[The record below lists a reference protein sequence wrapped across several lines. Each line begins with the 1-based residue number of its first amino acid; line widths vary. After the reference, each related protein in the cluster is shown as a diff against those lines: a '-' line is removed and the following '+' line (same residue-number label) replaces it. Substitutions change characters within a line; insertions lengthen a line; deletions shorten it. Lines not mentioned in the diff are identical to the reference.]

1 VGESPLIGHDLRGGT
16 FYNLVRC
23 RLLQRTQDAVMRRTR
38 ISILCVAVLAAM
50 PASAEA
56 GGLGSVVGAV
66 ASAPRALLGGL
77 LGGGRG
83 RASHHRHH
91 ARHAAPERSVAR
103 AAPERSVVRAAP
115 AIPAEP
121 TPADH
126 GPAPFWASAYDD
138 AFGYVLASA
147 GYETAFWGRGYAD
160 VIDAMF
166 VPSAADAAA
175 SKHGQAGR
183 SPEANKSSGFASAPA
198 CAEPQNADAASERIE
213 RSVQPTEAQRAALDG
228 LRNALRA
235 AAERV
240 AAACT
245 MDAPAGPGARLEGM
259 WRRLRALRQA
269 VIMVRA
275 PLRNFY
281 DSLNHEQ
288 KARLDTAAREGAGPR
303 TGTAREARPA
313 SLRACGES
321 ARMPEWPV
329 ASIAQAIQPT
339 EEQRPMLELLMGT
352 SLHYAHELRASCL
365 AGPAPL
371 TPMARLEAVDERLTA
386 IVYAV
391 TILRGT
397 LNRFYVSLTEEQRAR
412 FDAMSP
418 PRRPAGGRRVELH

>member
-1 VGESPLIGHDLRGGT
+1 MGERGSVGESPLIRHDLRGEPST
-16 FYNLVRC
+16 TLLRC
-23 RLLQRTQDAVMRRTR
+23 RLLRRTQDAVMRRTR

-83 RASHHRHH
+83 GRASHHRHH

-103 AAPERSVVRAAP
+103 AGPERAGPERSVVRAAP

-121 TPADH
+121 RPADH

-147 GYETAFWGRGYAD
+147 GYEAAFWGRGFAD

-166 VPSAADAAA
+166 VPNAANAAG
-175 SKHGQAGR
+175 SKHGQAGP
-183 SPEANKSSGFASAPA
+183 SPEADKSAGFASASAPA
-198 CAEPQNADAASERIE
+198 CAEPQNADAVSERIE
-213 RSVQPTEAQRAALDG
+213 RTVQPTEAQRAALDG

-240 AAACT
+240 GAACT
-245 MDAPAGPGARLEGM
+245 MDAPAGPGARL
-259 WRRLRALRQA
+259 
-269 VIMVRA
+269 
-275 PLRNFY
+275 
-281 DSLNHEQ
+281 
-288 KARLDTAAREGAGPR
+288 DTAAREGAGLR
-303 TGTAREARPA
+303 TGAARETRPA

-329 ASIAQAIQPT
+329 ASIAQEIQPT

-391 TILRGT
+391 TVLRGT

>member
-1 VGESPLIGHDLRGGT
+1 
-16 FYNLVRC
+16 
-23 RLLQRTQDAVMRRTR
+23 MRRTR
-38 ISILCVAVLAAM
+38 ISFLCAAVLIAL
-50 PASAEA
+50 PVCAEA

-77 LGGGRG
+77 FGGGGRAG
-83 RASHHRHH
+83 HHRRH
-91 ARHAAPERSVAR
+91 ARHSAPERSVTR
-103 AAPERSVVRAAP
+103 AAPERPVVRAAP
-115 AIPAEP
+115 VIPAEP
-121 TPADH
+121 KPADR
-126 GPAPFWASAYDD
+126 GTAAFWASAYDD
-138 AFGYVLASA
+138 AFGYVLAPA
-147 GYETAFWGRGYAD
+147 GYDDAFWARGYAD

-166 VPSAADAAA
+166 APSAADAAG
-175 SKHGQAGR
+175 SKRGQAGP
-183 SPEANKSSGFASAPA
+183 SPEADKSAGFAFAPA
-198 CAEPQNADAASERIE
+198 CADPRNAGAAIERIE
-213 RSVQPTEAQRAALDG
+213 RTAQPIGAQRAAFDELG
-228 LRNALRA
+228 NALRG

-240 AAACT
+240 GAACA
-245 MDAPAGPGARLEGM
+245 MDTPAGPAARLEAM

-281 DSLNHEQ
+281 DLLNDEQ
-288 KARLDTAAREGAGPR
+288 KARLDTAGRERAGPR
-303 TGTAREARPA
+303 TSAAREAGPA
-313 SLRACGES
+313 LLRACGEG

-329 ASIAQAIQPT
+329 ASIAQTIQLT

-371 TPMARLEAVDERLTA
+371 TPTARLEAVDERLTA

-391 TILRGT
+391 TVLRGT

-418 PRRPAGGRRVELH
+418 PPRPAGGRRAELR

>member
-1 VGESPLIGHDLRGGT
+1 
-16 FYNLVRC
+16 
-23 RLLQRTQDAVMRRTR
+23 
-38 ISILCVAVLAAM
+38 
-50 PASAEA
+50 
-56 GGLGSVVGAV
+56 
-66 ASAPRALLGGL
+66 
-77 LGGGRG
+77 
-83 RASHHRHH
+83 
-91 ARHAAPERSVAR
+91 VAR

-121 TPADH
+121 KSADH
-126 GPAPFWASAYDD
+126 GTAAFWASAYDD
-138 AFGYVLASA
+138 AFGYVLAPA
-147 GYETAFWGRGYAD
+147 GYDDAFWARGYAD

-166 VPSAADAAA
+166 TPSAADAAG
-175 SKHGQAGR
+175 SKRGQAGP
-183 SPEANKSSGFASAPA
+183 SPEADKSGGFALASA
-198 CAEPQNADAASERIE
+198 CAEPRNGDAAIERIGHT
-213 RSVQPTEAQRAALDG
+213 VQPTEAQRPAFDKLRIALQ
-228 LRNALRA
+228 A

-245 MDAPAGPGARLEGM
+245 MDTPAGPGARLEGM

-281 DSLNHEQ
+281 DLLNDEQ
-288 KARLDTAAREGAGPR
+288 KARLDTAGRERAGLR
-303 TGTAREARPA
+303 TGAAREARSA
-313 SLRACGES
+313 SSRACGEG
-321 ARMPEWPV
+321 ARMPEWPA
-329 ASIAQAIQPT
+329 ASIAQTIQLT

-391 TILRGT
+391 TVLRGT

-412 FDAMSP
+412 FDAISP
-418 PRRPAGGRRVELH
+418 PRPAGGRRAELR

>member
-1 VGESPLIGHDLRGGT
+1 
-16 FYNLVRC
+16 
-23 RLLQRTQDAVMRRTR
+23 MRRTR

-66 ASAPRALLGGL
+66 ANAPRALLGGL

-83 RASHHRHH
+83 GHHRHH
-91 ARHAAPERSVAR
+91 ARRANPERSVAR

-121 TPADH
+121 KSADH
-126 GPAPFWASAYDD
+126 GTAAFWSSAYDD

-147 GYETAFWGRGYAD
+147 GYDEAFWGRGYAD
-160 VIDAMF
+160 VVDAMF
-166 VPSAADAAA
+166 APSAADAAG
-175 SKHGQAGR
+175 SKRGQAGR
-183 SPEANKSSGFASAPA
+183 SPEADKSGPEADKSGGFALAPA
-198 CAEPQNADAASERIE
+198 CAEPRNADAVSERIE
-213 RSVQPTEAQRAALDG
+213 RTVQPTAAQRAAFDE
-228 LRNALRA
+228 LRIALQA

-240 AAACT
+240 GAACAVDT
-245 MDAPAGPGARLEGM
+245 PAGPGARLEAM

-281 DSLNHEQ
+281 DSLNDEQ
-288 KARLDTAAREGAGPR
+288 RARLDTAVREGAGPR
-303 TGTAREARPA
+303 TSAAREARPA
-313 SLRACGES
+313 SLRACGQS

-391 TILRGT
+391 TVLRGT
-397 LNRFYVSLTEEQRAR
+397 LNRFYVSLTEEQRAK

-418 PRRPAGGRRVELH
+418 PPRPAGGRRVELH